1 MKSLLFKVERALDAA
16 LESLV
21 DFEAVTLALRGLAER
36 NPDVCA
42 VIDGDDPYI
51 LRIASLY
58 QVHVHKDL
66 VAKIFRGV
74 TTGVGNIRQIWTGE
88 IDANTAGG
96 FYARVNQLIDQA
108 KLYKSQH
115 AAQHCRFDEIRR

>member
-42 VIDGDDPYI
+42 VIEDDPYI
-51 LRIASLY
+51 LRIGSLY
-58 QVHVHKDL
+58 EVHVHGDL
-66 VAKIFRGV
+66 VAAIFRGV
-74 TTGVGNIRQIWTGE
+74 TTGVGNIRQIWTGK
-88 IDANTAGG
+88 IDASTASE
-96 FYARVNQLIDQA
+96 FYTRVNQSIDLA
-108 KLYKSQH
+108 KLYKNQH

>member
-42 VIDGDDPYI
+42 VIEDDPYI
-51 LRIASLY
+51 LRIGSLY
-58 QVHVHKDL
+58 EVHVHGDL
-66 VAKIFRGV
+66 VAAIFRGV
-74 TTGVGNIRQIWTGE
+74 TTGVGNIRQIWTGK
-88 IDANTAGG
+88 IDASTASG
-96 FYARVNQLIDQA
+96 FYTRVNQSIDLA
-108 KLYKSQH
+108 KLYKNQH

>member
-42 VIDGDDPYI
+42 VIEDDPYI
-51 LRIASLY
+51 LRIGSLY
-58 QVHVHKDL
+58 EVHVHGDL
-66 VAKIFRGV
+66 VAAIFRGV